1 MPQIDPRTGAD
12 FVYGPIVAKYV
23 KSAPV
28 DVSGLARELGINV
41 WQSRK
46 LPPNVSGKI
55 FRDETNGGKS
65 GFSIVVN
72 AFESRNRRRFTVAHE
87 IAHFILHRDNLNRGE
102 LVDDTLYRSGLSTEE
117 EHEANKLAAQILM
130 PTTLIADLKKS
141 GIRNVEAL
149 ADRFQVSVPAMTTR
163 LKL

>member
-12 FVYGPIVAKYV
+12 LVYGPIVAKYV

-46 LPPNVSGKI
+46 LPPDVSGKI
-55 FRDETNGGKS
+55 FRDENNGGKS

-72 AFESRNRRRFTVAHE
+72 AFESLNRRRFTVAHE
-87 IAHFILHRDNLNRGE
+87 IAHFILHRDSLDRGE
-102 LVDDTLYRSGLSTEE
+102 LIDDTLYRSGLSTEE
-117 EHEANKLAAQILM
+117 EHAANKLAAEILM
-130 PTTLIADLKKS
+130 PTNLITDFKKS
-141 GIRNVEAL
+141 GVKGVVAL
-149 ADRFQVSVPAMTTR
+149 AERFQVSVPAMTTR